1 MARGSEIKIN
11 CAECGAEMEPWETV
25 FSWENGW
32 LCEDCFDGKVNALS
46 RSELAGMLGSQMLT
60 AEEINE
66 NC

>member
-1 MARGSEIKIN
+1 MARGSEKKIN
-11 CAECGAEMEPWETV
+11 CAECGAELAPWDTV

-46 RSELAGMLGSQMLT
+46 RLELADMLGSQVLT

>member
-1 MARGSEIKIN
+1 MARGSEKKIN
-11 CAECGAEMEPWETV
+11 CAECGAELAPWDTV

-46 RSELAGMLGSQMLT
+46 RLDLADMLGSQMLT

>member
-1 MARGSEIKIN
+1 MARGSEKKIN
-11 CAECGAEMEPWETV
+11 CSECGAELAPWDTV

-46 RSELAGMLGSQMLT
+46 RSELADMLGSQMLT

>member
-1 MARGSEIKIN
+1 MARGSEKKIN

>member
-1 MARGSEIKIN
+1 MARGSEKKIN

-46 RSELAGMLGSQMLT
+46 RSELADVLGSQMLT

>member
-11 CAECGAEMEPWETV
+11 CAECGAELAPWDTV

-46 RSELAGMLGSQMLT
+46 RLELADMLGSQVLT

>member
-11 CAECGAEMEPWETV
+11 CAECGAEMEPWDTV
-25 FSWENGW
+25 YSWENGW

-46 RSELAGMLGSQMLT
+46 RSELADMLGSQMLT

>member
-1 MARGSEIKIN
+1 MARGSEKKIN
-11 CAECGAEMEPWETV
+11 CAECGAEIAPWDTV

-46 RSELAGMLGSQMLT
+46 RLELADMLGSQMLT

>member
-25 FSWENGW
+25 YSWENGW

>member
-25 FSWENGW
+25 YSWENGW

-46 RSELAGMLGSQMLT
+46 RSELADMLGSQMLT

>member
-1 MARGSEIKIN
+1 MARGSEKKIN

-32 LCEDCFDGKVNALS
+32 LCEGCFDGKVNALS
-46 RSELAGMLGSQMLT
+46 RLELADMLGSQMLT

>member
-11 CAECGAEMEPWETV
+11 CAECGVEMEPWETV

-46 RSELAGMLGSQMLT
+46 RSELADMLGSQMLT
-60 AEEINE
+60 AGEVNE

>member
-1 MARGSEIKIN
+1 MARGSEKKIN

-46 RSELAGMLGSQMLT
+46 RLELADMLGSQMLT

>member
-46 RSELAGMLGSQMLT
+46 RLELADMLGSQMLT